1 MSKDEKFQQ
10 SSKKCLKVQ
19 KCEEKKPI
27 KWPKDAKSFRF
38 FLKAKKYQKSVW
50 KCQKVEKKCGSHDQ
64 EGPSTKMGLR
74 KGDFMDR
81 YIALSGSYNKKGP

>member
-1 MSKDEKFQQ
+1 MQKALDFFKGKKVPKKCMKV
-10 SSKKCLKVQ
+10 SKKQ
-19 KCEEKKPI
+19 K
-27 KWPKDAKSFRF
+27 
-38 FLKAKKYQKSVW
+38 
-50 KCQKVEKKCGSHDQ
+50 KKCGSHDQ

>member
-1 MSKDEKFQQ
+1 MKV
-10 SSKKCLKVQ
+10 SKKQ
-19 KCEEKKPI
+19 K
-27 KWPKDAKSFRF
+27 
-38 FLKAKKYQKSVW
+38 
-50 KCQKVEKKCGSHDQ
+50 KKCGSHDP